1 MLNDL
6 DVISRRFRDRLDCPI
21 PGMWSFISWICSTI
35 LFFGVSAAL
44 GGPVEGDVAES
55 VYGTWTVAHGNLA
68 CIYPPPG
75 GHIANDLARPFAL
88 TAPLY
93 PLISGAFAALLRI
106 GHSVAFPTS
115 SQLGP
120 NCSTAFVAMFNWSAK
135 SDAILPTIRLSYLVW
150 PVVMIGAVALLR
162 SSGRGRTGWEPAA
175 LFLIACMPAVQMCT
189 TYYFHP
195 QDLLA
200 MGLLLAAAACV
211 LKDRWLIAGV
221 LIGLAFSSQQFALL
235 VGVLLLVLAPAKS
248 RVSYVVGV
256 LIALAVVD
264 VPIIA
269 ATSGRGV
276 KTVLLGSSRVGSG
289 IRSAGGTILWE
300 TNAHGIPLFIIS
312 RVLPIAVVA
321 AFAWFV
327 SVRVGSKAALRPDIL
342 LSLFAVALI
351 TRLVFEENLFGYYFM
366 ATAVSLAILDVVCG
380 RIRGR
385 FLAWLALDVVAFIP
399 VHLGITSNL
408 TSWSV
413 QLSDAIPIVI
423 LGVIALCVGVDA
435 LNRRFRAYKILLLLV
450 IALTSETTLFGISR
464 PLYVPPGWLW
474 QIVLVTS
481 AMALAIG
488 PVLALWK
495 PSESSGALGVSR
507 DCHPTIPHDTTESI
521 DNLNQ

>member
-6 DVISRRFRDRLDCPI
+6 DVITRRFRDRLDRPI
-21 PGMWSFISWICSTI
+21 PGTWCFISWICSTI
-35 LFFGVSAAL
+35 LFFGASVAL

-68 CIYPPPG
+68 CIYPPSG
-75 GHIANDLARPFAL
+75 GYVANDLARPFAL

-106 GHSVAFPTS
+106 GHSVVFPSS
-115 SQLGP
+115 SQIGP
-120 NCSTAFVAMFNWSAK
+120 KCSTAFVAMFNWSAK

-150 PVVMIGAVALLR
+150 PVIMIGVVALLR
-162 SSGRGRTGWEPAA
+162 SSGRGRTGWEPLA
-175 LFLIACMPAVQMCT
+175 LLIVACMPAVQMCT

-200 MGLLLAAAACV
+200 MGLLLAAAACA
-211 LKDRWLIAGV
+211 LKDRWLFAGL

-235 VGVLLLVLAPAKS
+235 IGVLLLVLAPTKS
-248 RVSYVVGV
+248 RVTYVVGV

-269 ATSGRGV
+269 ATSGRGL
-276 KTVLLGSSRVGSG
+276 KTVLLGSNRVGSG

-321 AFAWFV
+321 AFAWLV
-327 SVRVGSKAALRPDIL
+327 SVRVGSKLALRPDIFM
-342 LSLFAVALI
+342 SLFAMALI

-366 ATAVSLAILDVVCG
+366 ATSVSLVILDVVCG
-380 RIRGR
+380 RIRGPL
-385 FLAWLALDVVAFIP
+385 LAWLALDIVAFNPI
-399 VHLGITSNL
+399 HLGITSNL

-413 QLSDAIPIVI
+413 HLSDAIPIAV
-423 LGVIALCVGVDA
+423 LAVVALCVGVDA
-435 LNRRFRAYKILLLLV
+435 FNHRFRVYKILLLVV
-450 IALTSETTLFGISR
+450 ILLTGETTLYGRGQPFYE
-464 PLYVPPGWLW
+464 PQGWLW
-474 QIVLVTS
+474 QVILVTS
-481 AMALAIG
+481 AVALAIG

-495 PSESSGALGVSR
+495 TGESSPSPNFAHAHLTS
-507 DCHPTIPHDTTESI
+507 HDAQS
-521 DNLNQ
+521 NQ